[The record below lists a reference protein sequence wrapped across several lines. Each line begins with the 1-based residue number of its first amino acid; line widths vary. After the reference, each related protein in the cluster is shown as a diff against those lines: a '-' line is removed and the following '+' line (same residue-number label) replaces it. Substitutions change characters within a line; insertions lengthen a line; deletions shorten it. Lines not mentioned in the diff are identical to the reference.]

1 MLTHAERI
9 VGCPIDLLIIV
20 SCILLGTEPV
30 LANFAIMSKCVV
42 KTLNRRFYKACTN
55 LTNSGLFASDPG
67 IHERYLACSAY

>member
-1 MLTHAERI
+1 M
-9 VGCPIDLLIIV
+9 
-20 SCILLGTEPV
+20 GTEPV